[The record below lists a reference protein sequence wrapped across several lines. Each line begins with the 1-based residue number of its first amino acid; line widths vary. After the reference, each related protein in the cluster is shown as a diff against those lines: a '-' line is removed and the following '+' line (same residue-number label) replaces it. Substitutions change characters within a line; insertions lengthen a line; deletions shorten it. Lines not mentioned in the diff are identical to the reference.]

1 MSVARSI
8 VENKSSPTVLM
19 RVLTG
24 FSSDVLVVSPFGI
37 PVTVDSPLIPVTSN
51 AVIARTVSFR
61 RFVIFVFT
69 WFRPMLEYM
78 ECYIRQYFRNSTL
91 SDLDMSQND
100 TNSRDLA

>member
-1 MSVARSI
+1 MG
-8 VENKSSPTVLM
+8 
-19 RVLTG
+19 LTRG
-24 FSSDVLVVSPFGI
+24 VLVVSLFGI
-37 PVTVDSPLIPVTSN
+37 PATVDSPLIPVTSN

-61 RFVIFVFT
+61 RFIIFVFT

-100 TNSRDLA
+100 TL